1 MVDNQN
7 FGWGFQLLFG
17 ITTLCTGYGLAGL
30 TRRFLVWPAAM
41 IWPGDLV
48 NTTLFYILH
57 DDMPLDPA
65 KTDGWRMGRYR
76 WFLYVM
82 GGGFVSDL
90 PRGVHASR
98 RLTCSVDLVFL
109 PGLEY
114 AATSLV
120 LSAQGV
126 NFFRRPTNRLM

>member
-7 FGWGFQLLFG
+7 FGRGFQLLFG

-30 TRRFLVWPAAM
+30 ARRFLVWPAAM

-57 DDMPLDPA
+57 DDKPLDPT
-65 KTDGWRMGRYR
+65 KTDGWRIGRYR

-82 GGGFVSDL
+82 GGGFVSSI
-90 PRGVHASR
+90 PRGLHGSN
-98 RLTCSVDLVFL
+98 D
-109 PGLEY
+109 
-114 AATSLV
+114 
-120 LSAQGV
+120 
-126 NFFRRPTNRLM
+126 